1 MNKFVE
7 FLAFIYFF
15 LIIAFF
21 VTVLLIIQLCITTVT
36 DFVTYME
43 NAFMSVFTGIEND
56 VVDFFTVILIP
67 DGTEV
72 INDTISYLDK
82 AF

>member
-15 LIIAFF
+15 IIIAFF
-21 VTVLLIIQLCITTVT
+21 VTVLLIIQLCITTIS

-43 NAFMSVFTGIEND
+43 NAFMTLFTAIETD
-56 VVDFFTVILIP
+56 VVEFFTVVLIP
-67 DGTEV
+67 DATEV

-82 AF
+82 NF